1 LKQVLKYT
9 AAFAKWLILSVLIG
23 VVGGILGSV
32 FHMSVDGVTLFRES
46 NPYIIYFLP
55 LGGVV
60 IALMYKYFGAKK
72 KVDTNRVIE
81 SVRHNKKITLVM
93 IPLIFV
99 STVITH
105 LLGGSAGRE
114 GAALQ
119 LGGSLGYNLGRL
131 FKIKKNNMH
140 IIVMTGMSAL
150 FAALFGTP
158 VTAAVFSL
166 EVTTVGIFHYAG
178 LFPCITSSITALFV
192 AQRFGLHPVR
202 YTEIDFGTFSHEGV
216 AKVILLS
223 LVCAFASILFC
234 VAIGGAEKVAKR
246 YVPNKTV
253 RAFAGGVLI
262 VALTLA
268 VGTYDYN
275 GAGMH
280 VIENALA
287 GGARPEAF
295 ALKTVFTAITI
306 AAGFKGG
313 EIVPAFFVGST
324 LGCAVA
330 PLLGLNPGFA
340 AAIGFVCLFCAV
352 VNCPMASLFLSLE
365 VFGAEGFLYFAIA
378 CSVSYLMSGNFS
390 LYKSQRFAYSKT
402 EDDGSD
408 DTDAEPGSVNSAAE

>member
-1 LKQVLKYT
+1 MKQVLKYT
-9 AAFAKWLILSVLIG
+9 AAFTKWLILSVLIG

-32 FHMSVDGVTLFRES
+32 FHMSIDGVTLFRES
-46 NPYIIYFLP
+46 NPYIMYFLP

-131 FKIKKNNMH
+131 FKIKKSNIH

-178 LFPCITSSITALFV
+178 LFPCITSSITAL
-192 AQRFGLHPVR
+192 
-202 YTEIDFGTFSHEGV
+202 
-216 AKVILLS
+216 
-223 LVCAFASILFC
+223 
-234 VAIGGAEKVAKR
+234 
-246 YVPNKTV
+246 
-253 RAFAGGVLI
+253 
-262 VALTLA
+262 
-268 VGTYDYN
+268 
-275 GAGMH
+275 
-280 VIENALA
+280 
-287 GGARPEAF
+287 
-295 ALKTVFTAITI
+295 
-306 AAGFKGG
+306 
-313 EIVPAFFVGST
+313 
-324 LGCAVA
+324 
-330 PLLGLNPGFA
+330 
-340 AAIGFVCLFCAV
+340 
-352 VNCPMASLFLSLE
+352 
-365 VFGAEGFLYFAIA
+365 
-378 CSVSYLMSGNFS
+378 
-390 LYKSQRFAYSKT
+390 
-402 EDDGSD
+402 
-408 DTDAEPGSVNSAAE
+408 